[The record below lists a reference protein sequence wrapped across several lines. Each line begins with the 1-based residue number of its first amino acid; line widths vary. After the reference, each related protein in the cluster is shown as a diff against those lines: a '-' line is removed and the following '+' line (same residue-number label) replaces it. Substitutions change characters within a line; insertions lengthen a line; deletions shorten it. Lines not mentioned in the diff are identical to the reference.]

1 MDVIVSSARAFLSL
15 LGLDQCSDSIL
26 SLNFSDVD
34 CVKLTISK
42 GLSMGIIAG
51 AVLVKVPQIA
61 KIINSSSVQ
70 GISLSSH
77 LLETLAII
85 IGLAYNFR
93 AGNPFTTYGE
103 GAFIVIQNVVIMMMI
118 LGYSGRST
126 TSTALLAGLLS
137 IVYTLLNPSQVS
149 DSLLDSLQVGT
160 IFIGILSKLP
170 QGQLSIVTTF
180 LQFIGTVAR
189 VGTTVQEVDD
199 AKLLAGVV
207 SSCVLNGIILMQ
219 IVLFAKNKPHA
230 KKKKQ

>member
-230 KKKKQ
+230 KKK